1 MLAGYSRS
9 QRGCPVGFEPV
20 TAGGSGAGLA
30 PRARMNAAELDH
42 LLTEVR
48 RANER
53 GALVEAETYAR
64 RALLV
69 ARAQDNERAE
79 ARTLFVCGQIEL
91 HRWAAGTPGDERFAN
106 ALDALERAA
115 EIYDRLDSIDLLPV
129 LLALA
134 EAVLAIEEPN
144 AAVLLYQRVLVEARK
159 AAWQQHGAEHA
170 DGLCAR
176 ACFGLAECALVER
189 RLDDARAH
197 LERALAL
204 TTRYALDA
212 TRRELLE
219 SIADAFERG
228 LGDEL
233 QARRLHKML
242 GA

>member
-1 MLAGYSRS
+1 
-9 QRGCPVGFEPV
+9 
-20 TAGGSGAGLA
+20 
-30 PRARMNAAELDH
+30 MNAAELDQ

-48 RANER
+48 RAGER
-53 GALVEAETYAR
+53 GALVEAEAYAR
-64 RALLV
+64 RALAI

-91 HRWAAGTPGDERFAN
+91 HRWASGVPGPERFAN

-115 EIYDRLDSIDLLPV
+115 DIYSRLDSIDLLPV
-129 LLALA
+129 LISLA
-134 EAVLAIEEPN
+134 EAILAIDDAPS
-144 AAVLLYQRVLVEARK
+144 AKLLYQRVLIEARK

-189 RLDDARAH
+189 RHDDARSH

-212 TRRELLE
+212 TRRDVLA

-233 QARRLHKML
+233 QARRLRKML
-242 GA
+242 RF

>member
-1 MLAGYSRS
+1 
-9 QRGCPVGFEPV
+9 
-20 TAGGSGAGLA
+20 
-30 PRARMNAAELDH
+30 MNAAELDA

-48 RANER
+48 RAGER
-53 GALVEAETYAR
+53 GALVEAEDYAR
-64 RALLV
+64 RALAI

-91 HRWAAGTPGDERFAN
+91 HRWASGAPGDDRFTR

-115 EIYDRLDSIDLLPV
+115 AIYDRLDSIDLLPV
-129 LLALA
+129 LIAIA
-134 EAVLAIEEPN
+134 EAIVAVGEPA

-159 AAWQQHGAEHA
+159 VAWQQFGAEHA

-189 RLDDARAH
+189 RHDDARAH

-212 TRRELLE
+212 TRRDVLA

-233 QARRLHKML
+233 QARRLRKQL
-242 GA
+242 RAS